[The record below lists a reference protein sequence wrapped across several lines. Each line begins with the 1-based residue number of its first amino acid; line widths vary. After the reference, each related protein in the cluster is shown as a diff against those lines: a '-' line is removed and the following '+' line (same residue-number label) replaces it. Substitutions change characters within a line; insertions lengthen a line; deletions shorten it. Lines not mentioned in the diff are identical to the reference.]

1 MGVLGI
7 DQEYR
12 VVSIRNSGSNI
23 TINGY
28 GLSVISALKETPI
41 KRNLYYE
48 IKDKVLEETVEN
60 GRLVR
65 RLRKT
70 KVFGLHST
78 KEVRDQLIELLM
90 ERVRHHKDKFISPT
104 LYEEMRGL
112 EVKKER
118 VEHSELTHDDQ
129 IFSYLLSLYVWY
141 CGKNLRETFGIE
153 KFGIKTEDSVDDVVD
168 LTNGVE
174 EVGSII
180 EEMVSLTRDDTDP
193 LNRQLAQMNQAKG
206 ITFSEYVNKQK
217 EIEEE
222 RLKIILQNPKV
233 KEAYAKKYGI
243 TPDMVSVNS
252 DGFGMHES
260 LPDSVFTDFNKD
272 ISEMDQG
279 SIYATLNHVYE
290 SGNTAYPEE
299 DESQQ

>member
-7 DQEYR
+7 SQEYR

-112 EVKKER
+112 EVKKNR
-118 VEHSELTHDDQ
+118 VEHSDLTHDDQ
-129 IFSYLLSLYVWY
+129 IFSYLLANYVWY
-141 CGKNLRETFGIE
+141 YGKNLRENFGIQ

-168 LTNGVE
+168 LNNGVE
-174 EVGSII
+174 EVGSIV

-193 LNRQLAQMNQAKG
+193 LNIQLAQMNQAKG
-206 ITFSEYVNKQK
+206 MMFSEYVAKQK
-217 EIEEE
+217 QIEEE
-222 RLKIILQNPKV
+222 RLKVLLQNPKI
-233 KEAYAKKYGI
+233 KEAYAKNYGI
-243 TPDMVSVNS
+243 SPDMVTAGT
-252 DGFGMHES
+252 DDHFGMHES
-260 LPDSVFTDFNKD
+260 LPDSVFTDFIKD
-272 ISEMDQG
+272 PSEMDQG
-279 SIYATLNHVYE
+279 SIYHTLNQPLV
-290 SGNTAYPEE
+290 SGSGYPDE